1 MIRVTRVCHA
11 SGETLSLTDVR
22 FDSPDAP
29 IENTDAIAVM
39 SSPSIFISRLG
50 PPSAPHCKLEG
61 ICAWRLD
68 TGEKWAV
75 RQRRDRR
82 REDRLLVGEVLSDQ
96 REQFGRASGRE
107 SVCPS
112 V

>member
-1 MIRVTRVCHA
+1 MFLFFDHLFFCFMILRPPLSPRTD
-11 SGETLSLTDVR
+11 TLFPYTTLFRSVR
-22 FDSPDAP
+22 FDLPDAP

-82 REDRLLVGEVLSDQ
+82 
-96 REQFGRASGRE
+96 
-107 SVCPS
+107 
-112 V
+112 